1 MKKQKVWAIFYRIR
15 TSSHSEWC
23 NWVGP
28 CGIHILP
35 LTLPCEIADALRGRP
50 FFFRTRKL
58 AREMIEKLIKEK
70 NTTWIWV
77 NYCVRLIE
85 LTYKVLP

>member
-1 MKKQKVWAIFYRIR
+1 MKKQRVWGIFYRVR
-15 TSSHSEWC
+15 TSSHSKWC

-35 LTLPCEIADALRGRP
+35 FTLVCEIADALRGRP

-58 AREMIEKLIKEK
+58 AREMIEKLNEK
-70 NTTWIWV
+70 NRTWPWV
-77 NYCVRLIE
+77 DYSVRPIK
-85 LTYKVLP
+85 LTYEAIK